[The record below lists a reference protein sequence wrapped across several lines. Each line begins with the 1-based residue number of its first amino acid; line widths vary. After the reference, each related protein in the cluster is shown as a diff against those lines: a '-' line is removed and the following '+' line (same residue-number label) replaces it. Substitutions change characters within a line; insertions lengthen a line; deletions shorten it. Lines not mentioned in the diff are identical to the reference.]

1 MEDNN
6 NNATYKDDF
15 AGDRR
20 YLKGFLANINLIF
33 MILLIDFLQMK
44 PKLSILFHA
53 YTAML

>member
-33 MILLIDFLQMK
+33 TILLIDFLQMK